1 MQIYEILFTN
11 QKALHP
17 TSLKSSGFY
26 GSIYKNL
33 FKIKIML
40 EYKGIKYN
48 ITYEPQPNK
57 KGRLFQ
63 YSINFEPLKKL
74 NASTFQEAKKIV
86 EKLIDKL

>member
-1 MQIYEILFTN
+1 
-11 QKALHP
+11 
-17 TSLKSSGFY
+17 
-26 GSIYKNL
+26 
-33 FKIKIML
+33 ML

-48 ITYEPQPNK
+48 ITDEPQTNK

-74 NASTFQEAKKIV
+74 NASTFQEAKRIV